1 MNWWLTVT
9 FLELKLNIN
18 TGIETSSSKLI
29 LNGNS
34 KEMKNGLTTV
44 RVVGAEIPKPFC
56 WENENACATHE
67 VMVSGTVASIDSC
80 PTELL

>member
-1 MNWWLTVT
+1 MHQELTVT

-18 TGIETSSSKLI
+18 TVIETSSSKLI

-44 RVVGAEIPKPFC
+44 RVEGAEIPKPFC
-56 WENENACATHE
+56 
-67 VMVSGTVASIDSC
+67 
-80 PTELL
+80 